1 MDLRVCVLVLTND
14 CEVTPV
20 SAGTPR
26 RSIAVRRGRRRL
38 AALLYYTQFDGRTE
52 WRLART
58 ASCVQVGPRA
68 TRSTGSN
75 ASATGPHPSYRRRHG
90 APRHRPDIGNPLHY
104 RSQGDPATYR
114 WYSIRPASLT
124 VRPGFATSR
133 RGTRQPPVRAGY
145 TADAR
150 SWRWRPDVGLAPG
163 RGAGLCPWRLTLVG
177 RSLCPLEGG
186 RSRRSNF
193 LAALNVLRVAC
204 CGRHGRQRMDARGAF
219 CARNQIKFS
228 RKHYRTN

>member
-1 MDLRVCVLVLTND
+1 MAPGADRQLC
-14 CEVTPV
+14 
-20 SAGTPR
+20 A
-26 RSIAVRRGRRRL
+26 
-38 AALLYYTQFDGRTE
+38 GRTAGDSVDRE
-52 WRLART
+52 QRVGHRSPSILSPPARSTAAPARHRQPSTLSIIRRPGDLSLVFNKTRLPDCASRLRYFPPWHPA
-58 ASCVQVGPRA
+58 ASC
-68 TRSTGSN
+68 TGRV
-75 ASATGPHPSYRRRHG
+75 YRRRPVVEL
-90 APRHRPDIGNPLHY
+90 APR
-104 RSQGDPATYR
+104 
-114 WYSIRPASLT
+114 
-124 VRPGFATSR
+124 
-133 RGTRQPPVRAGY
+133 
-145 TADAR
+145 
-150 SWRWRPDVGLAPG
+150 